1 MKSVL
6 NFILIISMILSLG
19 SCSLND
25 EKNVENERTYEIEE
39 INYSD
44 IDETINKRINI
55 AYPQI
60 RNLGND
66 VIEKAICVQIE
77 AIALGLLDT
86 FTSLDNIE
94 MDVGYSITYA
104 SADIISIHFV
114 LEYFGWPMAHPWIH
128 SESINIWIESGE
140 RFGLADILDIN
151 EKFMASFFDIFEAAR
166 EYNSEETENFIMEA
180 IRKHPDYLESLASTD
195 GRDYVGVCGY
205 LTEDSI
211 VISVE
216 VEYAIGSYFLFE
228 ASYSDLE
235 EFLKLKQLLR

>member
-1 MKSVL
+1 MKKVL
-6 NFILIISMILSLG
+6 NFVLIISMILSLG

-25 EKNVENERTYEIEE
+25 EKNVEKERTYEIEE
-39 INYSD
+39 INYLD

-66 VIEKAICVQIE
+66 VIEKAVCAQIE
-77 AIALGLLDT
+77 AMALGLLDD

-94 MDVGYSITYA
+94 MDVEYSITYA

-114 LEYFGWPMAHPWIH
+114 SEFFGWPMAHPWVR
-128 SESINIWIESGE
+128 SDSINIWTDTGE
-140 RFGLADILDIN
+140 RFWLTDMLDIN
-151 EKFMASFFDIFEAAR
+151 EKFMASFFDVFEAGR
-166 EYNSEETENFIMEA
+166 EYDSEETEKFIMEA
-180 IRKHPDYLESLASTD
+180 IKKHPDYLERLASAD
-195 GRDYVGVCGY
+195 GRGYVGICGY